1 MRELQAVRDFVGS
14 PENILGRA
22 ATKHGEIAERV
33 HVGVSRAWDVLHRRA
48 PIATTDGVP
57 RTGPVDY
64 RVDGVD
70 IQSKYYN
77 GLRNTLDGVASHA
90 EKYPGFPDGP
100 GRYHIPRD
108 QHRQFDEFLRTGG
121 IEGQS
126 DRSASALQRRVD
138 DLERTTGRPAD
149 DLIEP
154 GDASYAEVQRGR
166 VHDTLRNREDGLAR
180 ANEKLERAARVEHG
194 TSLAGFVKAAGLGG
208 MVGGGVGLAQAVWIK
223 YREGRNPFRG
233 EFSIHDW
240 QDVGV
245 VAAQGAG
252 GGAVAG
258 SSLYLLTNS
267 TALAALFA
275 GSLISGL
282 MGIGVLL
289 RDPLRRN
296 DRRRAVCGDVA
307 HHRHGR
313 RGRGVGVRGWPD
325 HDPRSAAWRALLG
338 GLAGKLVTS
347 ALKDGLRESE
357 SALLSSLA
365 EYERYAFGQL
375 DEEFRAVTPT
385 IGRLVRKPGTLG
397 CDRLRP
403 RGEQRALESQRP
415 DGEDC
420 RRARRADSPHDR
432 RSRHLHAEVTM
443 DALHNPLDGLSP
455 ALYVAIHSPAVVP
468 GSLWVV
474 EWGDTYDHSLAGRLR
489 PDSRPDLDG
498 GARLRRT
505 HLENLRSVSA
515 GARRA
520 TRRGGRATLA

>member
-1 MRELQAVRDFVGS
+1 MKRSPADRADLHVSAQVTAALARLDATSGAGALAGALQEQDRVFLGAMREMQAVRDFVGS

-108 QHRQFDEFLRTGG
+108 QHRQLDEFLRTGG

-166 VHDTLRNREDGLAR
+166 VHDTLRNREDRLTHE
-180 ANEKLERAARVEHG
+180 NEELERTARVEHG
-194 TSLAGFVKAAGLGG
+194 PSTAGFVKAASLGVA
-208 MVGGGVGLAQAVWIK
+208 VGGGVGLAQAIWIK
-223 YREGRNPFRG
+223 CREGRNPFRG

-258 SSLYLLTNS
+258 GALYLLTNS
-267 TALAALFA
+267 TALAAPFA
-275 GSLISGL
+275 GSLVSGL

-289 RDPLRRN
+289 RDHYAGTI
-296 DRRRAVCGDVA
+296 DGDQFVEMSHIVAMDAAAVGLA
-307 HHRHGR
+307 
-313 RGRGVGVRGWPD
+313 
-325 HDPRSAAWRALLG
+325 SAAGQIMIPVPLLGALLG

-357 SALLSSLA
+357 SALIASLA

-375 DEEFRAVTPT
+375 DEEFRAVMQ
-385 IGRLVRKPGTLG
+385 RLDAWFGNLERLAVTAFDPEVNHELLRASVRMAKTVGV
-397 CDRLRP
+397 
-403 RGEQRALESQRP
+403 
-415 DGEDC
+415 
-420 RRARRADSPHDR
+420 H
-432 RSRHLHAEVTM
+432 
-443 DALHNPLDGLSP
+443 DAL
-455 ALYVAIHSPAVVP
+455 I
-468 GSLWVV
+468 
-474 EWGDTYDHSLAGRLR
+474 LR
-489 PDSRPDLDG
+489 TTDDLD
-498 GARLRRT
+498 T
-505 HLENLRSVSA
+505 FMQK
-515 GARRA
+515 
-520 TRRGGRATLA
+520 

>member
-1 MRELQAVRDFVGS
+1 MKRSPADRADLHVSAQVAAAWARLDATSRAAELAGALQEQDRVFLGAMREMQAVRDFVGS

-33 HVGVSRAWDVLHRRA
+33 HVGVSRAWDVLHGRG
-48 PIATTDGVP
+48 PTATFDGVP
-57 RTGPVDY
+57 RTDPVDY

-108 QHRQFDEFLRTGG
+108 QHRQLEELRRTGE
-121 IEGQS
+121 IEGRS
-126 DRSASALQRRVD
+126 DRSASGIQRRVD

-166 VHDTLRNREDGLAR
+166 VHDTFLDREDRLTQE
-180 ANEKLERAARVEHG
+180 NEELNRTARVEHG
-194 TSLAGFVKAAGLGG
+194 PSTAGFLNAARLGAA
-208 MVGGGVGLAQAVWIK
+208 VGGGVGLAQAIWIK

-233 EFSIHDW
+233 EFSNRDW

-267 TALAALFA
+267 TALAAPFA
-275 GSLISGL
+275 GSLVSGL

-289 RDPLRRN
+289 RDHYAGTI
-296 DRRRAVCGDVA
+296 DGEQVVEMSHIVAMDAAAVGLA
-307 HHRHGR
+307 
-313 RGRGVGVRGWPD
+313 
-325 HDPRSAAWRALLG
+325 SAAGQTMIPVPLLGALLG

-357 SALLSSLA
+357 SALISSLA

-375 DEEFRAVTPT
+375 DEEFRAVMQ
-385 IGRLVRKPGTLG
+385 RLDAWFGNLERLAVTAFDPEVNYELLRASVRMAKTVGV
-397 CDRLRP
+397 
-403 RGEQRALESQRP
+403 
-415 DGEDC
+415 
-420 RRARRADSPHDR
+420 H
-432 RSRHLHAEVTM
+432 
-443 DALHNPLDGLSP
+443 DAL
-455 ALYVAIHSPAVVP
+455 I
-468 GSLWVV
+468 
-474 EWGDTYDHSLAGRLR
+474 LR
-489 PDSRPDLDG
+489 TTDDLD
-498 GARLRRT
+498 T
-505 HLENLRSVSA
+505 FMQK
-515 GARRA
+515 
-520 TRRGGRATLA
+520 

>member
-1 MRELQAVRDFVGS
+1 MKRSPADRADLHVSAQVAAALARLDATSRAGALQEQDRVFLDAMRELQAVRDFVGS

-22 ATKHGEIAERV
+22 ATKHGEVAERV

-108 QHRQFDEFLRTGG
+108 QHRQLDEFLRTGG

-126 DRSASALQRRVD
+126 DRSASALQRRLD

-166 VHDTLRNREDGLAR
+166 VHDTLRNREDRLTHE
-180 ANEKLERAARVEHG
+180 NEELERTARVEHG
-194 TSLAGFVKAAGLGG
+194 PSTAGFVKAASLGVA
-208 MVGGGVGLAQAVWIK
+208 VGGGVGLAQAIWIK
-223 YREGRNPFRG
+223 CREGRNPFRG

-267 TALAALFA
+267 TSARGAVRRLSRQRPDGHRSASA
-275 GSLISGL
+275 G
-282 MGIGVLL
+282 
-289 RDPLRRN
+289 PLRRN

-313 RGRGVGVRGWPD
+313 RGRGVGVRGRPD
-325 HDPRSAAWRALLG
+325 HDPRSAAWRPA
-338 GLAGKLVTS
+338 
-347 ALKDGLRESE
+347 
-357 SALLSSLA
+357 
-365 EYERYAFGQL
+365 
-375 DEEFRAVTPT
+375 
-385 IGRLVRKPGTLG
+385 
-397 CDRLRP
+397 
-403 RGEQRALESQRP
+403 
-415 DGEDC
+415 
-420 RRARRADSPHDR
+420 R
-432 RSRHLHAEVTM
+432 RSRRETRHVRSQGRSERIRVGFAFT
-443 DALHNPLDGLSP
+443 PTTSTSGTPS
-455 ALYVAIHSPAVVP
+455 
-468 GSLWVV
+468 GSS
-474 EWGDTYDHSLAGRLR
+474 TRSSA
-489 PDSRPDLDG
+489 PSRNDWTLG
-498 GARLRRT
+498 
-505 HLENLRSVSA
+505 SA
-515 GARRA
+515 TWNAW
-520 TRRGGRATLA
+520 L